1 MLSPLTVSENRTAE
15 SQLER
20 RSAYPEP
27 VAPRE
32 GSRDARTAR
41 TQRLVRVTLF
51 GIAVRLVIVA
61 AELLGWAYFAS
72 ATLLVD
78 ALASLA
84 DVTASL
90 LLVAAIRLAARPP
103 DDDHPFGHGR
113 YEPLAGLQL
122 AVFLT
127 AVGAYL
133 LVRQLWSAATE
144 TAAGDLSLLASLIP
158 LIAAGLLEAVSRVI
172 RNIGERHHS
181 SALIAESA
189 HFRIDAVTSLVAAVG
204 IGLAALSPAYGH
216 LIDRLAATLLAS
228 FVVWL
233 GLAAAF
239 ENLHQLMDRV
249 PEGASFE
256 RVRAA
261 AAAVEGVLEVEKI
274 RIQHAGPDAHVDID
288 IEVDPAI
295 RVDEAHRIA
304 QHVRAR
310 IQTAWPSVR
319 EVVVHVEPYYAGD
332 H

>member
-1 MLSPLTVSENRTAE
+1 MSTSPFASQDE
-15 SQLER
+15 SR
-20 RSAYPEP
+20 AFPEP
-27 VAPRE
+27 VQPRD
-32 GSRDARTAR
+32 GVRDARNVR
-41 TQRLVRVTLF
+41 TQRLTRVTLA

-61 AELLGWAYFAS
+61 AELAGFAVYGS

-78 ALASLA
+78 ALASVA

-127 AVGAYL
+127 GVGIYL
-133 LVRQLWSAATE
+133 FLRQLWSAATG
-144 TAAGDLSLLASLIP
+144 TAGGDLSLIAAAIP
-158 LIAAGLLEAVSRVI
+158 LVAAMLLEVVCRVI
-172 RNIGERHHS
+172 AGIGRRHRS
-181 SALIAESA
+181 SALLAEAA
-189 HFRIDAVTSLVAAVG
+189 HFRIDAVTSFLASAGIAFAWAA
-204 IGLAALSPAYGH
+204 PAYGQ
-216 LIDRLAATLLAS
+216 LIDHIGAMLLAAV
-228 FVVWL
+228 VVWL
-233 GLAAAF
+233 GLRSAV

-249 PEGASFE
+249 PESASFE
-256 RVRAA
+256 RVRDAA
-261 AAAVEGVLEVEKI
+261 ANVEGVLEVEKI

-310 IQTAWPSVR
+310 IQSSWPSVR

>member
-1 MLSPLTVSENRTAE
+1 MTIPSAE
-15 SQLER
+15 TDSN
-20 RSAYPEP
+20 AFPEP
-27 VAPRE
+27 VAPRAAV
-32 GSRDARTAR
+32 RDARNVR
-41 TQRLVRVTLF
+41 TRRLTRVTLA
-51 GIAVRLVIVA
+51 GVGVRLLIVA
-61 AELLGWAYFAS
+61 AELAGVAVFAS
-72 ATLLVD
+72 QTLLVD

-84 DVTASL
+84 DVAASL

-122 AVFLT
+122 AVMLAGFGIYLFL
-127 AVGAYL
+127 
-133 LVRQLWSAATE
+133 RQLWSASTHDIRGELSIAAAT
-144 TAAGDLSLLASLIP
+144 IP
-158 LIAAGLLEAVSRVI
+158 LVAAVLLEVASRTI
-172 RNIGERHHS
+172 RRIGRRHRS
-181 SALIAESA
+181 SALIAEA
-189 HFRIDAVTSLVAAVG
+189 VHFRIDAVTSVIASVSIAAAWG
-204 IGLAALSPAYGH
+204 APAYGR
-216 LIDRLAATLLAS
+216 LIDHGGAMLLAAI
-228 FVVWL
+228 VVWL
-233 GLAAAF
+233 GLRSAF

-249 PEGASFE
+249 PETATFD

-304 QHVRAR
+304 QHVRAT
-310 IQTAWPSVR
+310 IQSSWPSVR

>member
-1 MLSPLTVSENRTAE
+1 M
-15 SQLER
+15 
-20 RSAYPEP
+20 
-27 VAPRE
+27 
-32 GSRDARTAR
+32 
-41 TQRLVRVTLF
+41 TLA
-51 GIAVRLVIVA
+51 GVGVRLLIVA
-61 AELLGWAYFAS
+61 AELAGVAVFGS

-84 DVTASL
+84 DVAASL

-127 AVGAYL
+127 GFGLYL
-133 LVRQLWSAATE
+133 FARQLWSAATHP
-144 TAAGDLSLLASLIP
+144 ASGVLSLLAAAIP
-158 LIAAGLLEAVSRVI
+158 LVAAALLEVVCRTI
-172 RNIGERHHS
+172 RGIGQRHRS
-181 SALIAESA
+181 SALLAEAA
-189 HFRIDAVTSLVAAVG
+189 HFRIDAVTSVIASAGIAAAWAAPNFG
-204 IGLAALSPAYGH
+204 RLIDHAGAMLLAA
-216 LIDRLAATLLAS
+216 I
-228 FVVWL
+228 VVWL
-233 GLAAAF
+233 GLRSAF

-249 PEGASFE
+249 PEATSFE

-261 AAAVEGVLEVEKI
+261 AAGVAGVLEVEKI

-304 QHVRAR
+304 QHVRAT
-310 IQTAWPSVR
+310 IQTDWPSVQ
-319 EVVVHVEPYYAGD
+319 EVVVHVEPFYAGD

>member
-1 MLSPLTVSENRTAE
+1 
-15 SQLER
+15 
-20 RSAYPEP
+20 
-27 VAPRE
+27 
-32 GSRDARTAR
+32 
-41 TQRLVRVTLF
+41 VTLA
-51 GIAVRLVIVA
+51 GVGVRLVIVA
-61 AELLGWAYFAS
+61 VELAGVAWYGS

-84 DVTASL
+84 DMLASL

-127 AVGAYL
+127 GFGLYL
-133 LVRQLWSAATE
+133 FARQLWSAATHGASGNLSV
-144 TAAGDLSLLASLIP
+144 TAAAIP
-158 LIAAGLLEAVSRVI
+158 LVAAVLLEVVSWTMRK
-172 RNIGERHHS
+172 IGRRHRS
-181 SALIAESA
+181 SALLAEA
-189 HFRIDAVTSLVAAVG
+189 IHFRIDAVTSL
-204 IGLAALSPAYGH
+204 IAALSIAAAWAAPAYGR
-216 LIDRLAATLLAS
+216 LIDHSGAMLLAAI
-228 FVVWL
+228 VVWL
-233 GLAAAF
+233 GLRSAF

-249 PEGASFE
+249 PESASFE
-256 RVRAA
+256 RVRSA

-304 QHVRAR
+304 QHVRAT
-310 IQTAWPSVR
+310 IQSSWPSVR

>member
-1 MLSPLTVSENRTAE
+1 MERSTLRAQSSEGF
-15 SQLER
+15 
-20 RSAYPEP
+20 PEP
-27 VAPRE
+27 VRPQE
-32 GSRDARTAR
+32 GLRDARARR
-41 TQRLVRVTLF
+41 TQRLVRVTLI

-61 AELLGWAYFAS
+61 AELVGYAVYRS
-72 ATLLVD
+72 ATLLID

-122 AVFLT
+122 AVFL
-127 AVGAYL
+127 AGLGGYL
-133 LVRQLWSAATE
+133 FLRQLWSAATTP
-144 TAAGDLSLLASLIP
+144 TAGEIAAIAGLIP
-158 LIAAGLLEAVSRVI
+158 LIAAGLLEVVARVI
-172 RNIGERHHS
+172 RRIGARHRS

-189 HFRIDAVTSLVAAVG
+189 HFRIDAMTSLIAAIG
-204 IGLAALSPAYGH
+204 IGLAAALPSYGH
-216 LIDRLAATLLAS
+216 LIDRLGAMLLAA
-228 FVVWL
+228 VMIWL
-233 GLAAAF
+233 GAAAAL

-249 PEGASFE
+249 PEDASFE

-261 AAAVEGVLEVEKI
+261 AAAVEGVREVEKI

-288 IEVDPAI
+288 IEVDPEI

-304 QHVRAR
+304 QHVRAT
-310 IQTAWPSVR
+310 IQSAWPSVR
-319 EVVVHVEPYYAGD
+319 EVVVHVEPYYEGD

>member
-1 MLSPLTVSENRTAE
+1 MSSTPASTDEPTSAFPQPVEPQEEARQARDVRTRRLT
-15 SQLER
+15 
-20 RSAYPEP
+20 
-27 VAPRE
+27 
-32 GSRDARTAR
+32 
-41 TQRLVRVTLF
+41 RVTLA
-51 GIAVRLVIVA
+51 GVGVRLVIVA
-61 AELLGWAYFAS
+61 AELAGVVVYGS

-84 DVTASL
+84 DVAASL

-127 AVGAYL
+127 GVGLYL
-133 LVRQLWSAATE
+133 FLRQLWSAATSVTE
-144 TAAGDLSLLASLIP
+144 GDLSLVAASIP
-158 LIAAGLLEAVSRVI
+158 LVAAALLEIVSRLI
-172 RNIGERHHS
+172 RNIGRRHRS
-181 SALIAESA
+181 SALLAEA
-189 HFRIDAVTSLVAAVG
+189 VHFRIDAVTSFIAAAG
-204 IGLAALSPAYGH
+204 IAIAWTAPHYGH
-216 LIDRLAATLLAS
+216 LIDHTSAMVLAAV
-228 FVVWL
+228 VVWL
-233 GLAAAF
+233 GVRSVF

-304 QHVRAR
+304 QHVRAT
-310 IQTAWPSVR
+310 IQSSWPSVR
-319 EVVVHVEPYYAGD
+319 EVVVHVEPFYEGD

>member
-1 MLSPLTVSENRTAE
+1 MKPSPLPPDLPPQSF
-15 SQLER
+15 
-20 RSAYPEP
+20 PDP
-27 VAPRE
+27 VEPRE
-32 GSRDARTAR
+32 SIVAVRDVRTR
-41 TQRLVRVTLF
+41 RLVRVTII
-51 GIAVRLVIVA
+51 GICVRLLIVA
-61 AELLGWAYFAS
+61 AELAGFRHFGS
-72 ATLLVD
+72 QTLLID

-127 AVGAYL
+127 GIGLYL
-133 LVRQLWSAATE
+133 FLRQLWSAAIE
-144 TAAGDLSLLASLIP
+144 PAEGELEWIAALIP
-158 LIAAGLLEAVSRVI
+158 LVAAVLLEIVSRVI
-172 RNIGERHHS
+172 HAIGTRHRS

-189 HFRIDAVTSLVAAVG
+189 HFRIDAVTSFLAAVG
-204 IGLAALSPAYGH
+204 IGLASAAPTYGH
-216 LIDRLAATLLAS
+216 LIDRLGAMLLAAV
-228 FVVWL
+228 VVWL
-233 GLAAAF
+233 GLQAAF

-249 PEGASFE
+249 PEDASFD
-256 RVRAA
+256 RVRNA

-310 IQTAWPSVR
+310 IQSEWPSVR

>member
-1 MLSPLTVSENRTAE
+1 
-15 SQLER
+15 
-20 RSAYPEP
+20 
-27 VAPRE
+27 VAVY
-32 GSRDARTAR
+32 G
-41 TQRLVRVTLF
+41 
-51 GIAVRLVIVA
+51 
-61 AELLGWAYFAS
+61 S

-84 DVTASL
+84 DVAASL

-127 AVGAYL
+127 GVGVYL
-133 LVRQLWSAATE
+133 FFRQLWSAATGP
-144 TAAGDLSLLASLIP
+144 AGGDLN
-158 LIAAGLLEAVSRVI
+158 LIAASIPLVASVLLEGVSRVI
-172 RNIGERHHS
+172 RDIGRRHRS
-181 SALIAESA
+181 SALLAEA
-189 HFRIDAVTSLVAAVG
+189 VHFRIDAVTSLIAAAG
-204 IGLAALSPAYGH
+204 IAAASAAPDYGH
-216 LIDRLAATLLAS
+216 LVDHVSAMLLAAV
-228 FVVWL
+228 VVWL
-233 GLAAAF
+233 GVRSLF

-249 PEGASFE
+249 PESASFE
-256 RVRAA
+256 RVREA
-261 AAAVEGVLEVEKI
+261 AAAVEGVMEVEKI

-304 QHVRAR
+304 QHVRAT
-310 IQTAWPSVR
+310 IQSSWPSVR